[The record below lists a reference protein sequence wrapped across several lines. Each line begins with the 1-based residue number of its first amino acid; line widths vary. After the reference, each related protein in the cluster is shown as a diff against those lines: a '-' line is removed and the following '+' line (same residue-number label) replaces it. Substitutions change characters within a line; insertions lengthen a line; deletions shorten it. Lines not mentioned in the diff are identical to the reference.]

1 MKLSLNL
8 PLTPMDVVGGLK
20 TGVIPEA
27 IAISTAANA
36 VAKVGGA
43 IANNYKESAGSNA
56 QARALMADSLI
67 DYAQPTRV
75 EPLTLVDAALYQ
87 QPYMED
93 ILQSLLNLFAG
104 YYTQAIA
111 LSAEVAGVTV
121 LKRLEQFNPRRDP
134 RNNLVEYAF
143 GAISSSVAKES
154 ASVVSN
160 EAFRFGLPALESDAS
175 NKGGK
180 DSSKPSTLELSNRET
195 LNSLRENSNLAVG
208 KMIEVSV
215 IVDDKTFK
223 VPVNVRLHTIPVPSS
238 AMTSILTAGAQDR
251 STKERYYEMK
261 AGNLRF
267 LKDFIGVGNLLDAHR
282 KNILKDPTGLYLKS
296 LNDKRNN
303 TISGF
308 LSGRPSVA
316 QASQINVITE
326 ETAIAIERQLSVK
339 LNTPRGRA
347 IMESNSPQMLLVV
360 VDRDYNQVT
369 IYHRGVPGATVM
381 SVESM
386 KNAGKGQGPDIMK
399 MFEMYKQTKAP
410 TF

>member
-27 IAISTAANA
+27 IALSTAAK
-36 VAKVGGA
+36 VGAKVGGA
-43 IANNYKESAGSNA
+43 IVDNFKGSASDIS

-93 ILQSLLNLFAG
+93 ILQSLLNVFAG

-134 RNNLVEYAF
+134 RNSLAEYAF
-143 GAISSSVAKES
+143 GAITSVSTES
-154 ASVVSN
+154 APAVSN
-160 EAFRFGLPALESDAS
+160 EAFRFGLPALESE
-175 NKGGK
+175 GGPGK
-180 DSSKPSTLELSNRET
+180 KPSTVELANRET

-223 VPVNVRLHTIPVPSS
+223 VPVSVRLHTIPVPSV
-238 AMTSILTAGAQDR
+238 AMTNILTAGAQNR

-267 LKDFIGVGNLLDAHR
+267 LKDFIGVGDLLDAHR
-282 KNILKDPTGLYLKS
+282 KKILKDPTGLYLKS

-326 ETAIAIERQLSVK
+326 ETAIAIERELGIK
-339 LNTPRGRA
+339 LNTSRGRS
-347 IMESNSPQMLLVV
+347 IMEDNSSQMLLVV

-381 SVESM
+381 SVDSM
-386 KNAGKGQGPDIMK
+386 KNAGKGNGPDVMK
-399 MFEMYKQTKAP
+399 LFEMYKQTKAP